1 MEKAK
6 IMKYKFHILAV
17 CLIIIFSAS
26 LAPKALQNDTFY
38 TIKVGEYISKNG
50 IGNLKDDPF
59 SWHELPYTF
68 PHWLYDLTIYTI
80 YHIGSMQGIYIS
92 TIIFTSILGICIYLT
107 SNKISKNEPISA
119 LLTFIAM
126 YLMRP
131 YITARAQLVTFS
143 LMALTIFFIE
153 TYIEKARKSEAIAL
167 ILLSLLIVNLHMAV
181 WPFFFVL
188 FIPYLAEYF
197 ISRDIITVD
206 LIVKIKILLAK
217 RKNSVESK
225 QKISELEKKIKH
237 NQKRRQELRE
247 NPYKIKVTRNDNIKK
262 LFLVMII
269 CACMGILTPTGI
281 TTPYTYLY
289 KTMTGNTMQVINE
302 HLPIDLAE
310 NKDFVAFFVLFIVV
324 LTFIDIK
331 IDFKHLL
338 YYLGILYLALNAR
351 RQVSMFLVVCTPI
364 LAKLLADIF
373 RKYAPELQEKLI
385 ALTTNFYIGAVLST
399 FVIIIGIQNFKPT
412 LKTPYYTNHDYPIYA
427 SKWIKENLDYK
438 NIKLFNEYNYGSY
451 LIYEGIP
458 VMIDSRCDLYT
469 PQYNT
474 KTGKSKDGQDIFMD
488 VQNVAT
494 GKAKYNEIFTKYEVT
509 HIITYSDSRICK
521 KMNNDANYEKI
532 YPLTK
537 EEKSQ
542 DDRFVI
548 YKKLD
553 AINNQ

>member
-1 MEKAK
+1 MEKTK

-38 TIKVGEYISKNG
+38 TIKVGEFISQNG
-50 IGNLKDDPF
+50 IGNLKNDPF

-80 YHIGSMQGIYIS
+80 YHIGSMLGIYIS
-92 TIIFTSILGICIYLT
+92 TIVFTSILGICIYLT

-131 YITARAQLVTFS
+131 YIAARAQLVTFS

-167 ILLSLLIVNLHMAV
+167 IVLSLLIVNLHMAV

-197 ISRDIITVD
+197 ISRDIITID
-206 LIVKIKILLAK
+206 LIIKIKILLAK

-225 QKISELEKKIKH
+225 QKISELEEKIKH
-237 NQKRRQELRE
+237 NQKRRQELKE

-302 HLPIDLAE
+302 HLPIELAD

-373 RKYAPELQEKLI
+373 RKYAPELQEKMI
-385 ALTTNFYIGAVLST
+385 AITTNFYIGAVLST
-399 FVIIIGIQNFKPT
+399 FVIIIGIQNFKPI

-474 KTGKSKDGQDIFMD
+474 KTGKPKDGQDIFMD

-494 GKAKYNEIFTKYEVT
+494 GKAKYNEIFTNYEVT
-509 HIITYSDSRICK
+509 HIITYSDSRTCK

-532 YPLTK
+532 YPLTE